1 MSHLFS
7 AYADSICGNRD
18 RAAHKSITCSNPSA
32 SPPTSTIMAEYP
44 QYTPDVA
51 HDFELYSH
59 NSDQHLDFQHNQ
71 SFAPSSTYAMDPAFS
86 AQYDPMA
93 PLSHVSRHSDL
104 QFHYDGIAQ
113 GVKPFHYQTPAG
125 SPHSTS
131 HSFHEIPPV
140 LSASSESGASVSSS
154 AMGSPSILPPF
165 NDSWNSF
172 SMATTSGYDYPGMVA
187 HEKSYVGKSIVS
199 SIPLSILSFYH
210 KSHLAHHLNPCFWLD
225 LRDPRSSQAV
235 NSSSVTSSLQ
245 LTQSFF
251 LLNFRGHSIRLT

>member
-1 MSHLFS
+1 
-7 AYADSICGNRD
+7 
-18 RAAHKSITCSNPSA
+18 
-32 SPPTSTIMAEYP
+32 MAEYP
-44 QYTPDVA
+44 QYTPGVA

-59 NSDQHLDFQHNQ
+59 NPDQHLDFHHSQ

-93 PLSHVSRHSDL
+93 PLSHVSRHPDL

-113 GVKPFHYQTPAG
+113 GVKPFQYQTPAG

-199 SIPLSILSFYH
+199 SIAVSYSPSATSPTSRIVQNHTFR
-210 KSHLAHHLNPCFWLD
+210 PTQPT
-225 LRDPRSSQAV
+225 RPSSCQ
-235 NSSSVTSSLQ
+235 
-245 LTQSFF
+245 FF
-251 LLNFRGHSIRLT
+251 FRHIITAAHSIILVAQLPMQNY